1 MYVNATR
8 NFGILAACWALS
20 SCAPEQNV
28 QLQNNL
34 PQQSNRTSLST
45 SSVSSSQRSRSLRT
59 NGTVQA
65 LESYSVRVPQ
75 ISGQSSRVTL
85 TTLIPN
91 GSRVSAGQVVA
102 EFDRTSILDEV
113 LATEAKLA
121 ETAHQLSEKQ
131 AQIRSDR
138 AKREA
143 TIAEATAELKKAQLQ
158 LRKGPI
164 LSEIDRL
171 KNEAKARS
179 ATDKL
184 TSLEKSGSFRAQAEQ
199 AALRGLELKR
209 QRQQVT
215 LERLKSNLERLVIRS
230 PHAGMVALENVW
242 RSGSMGPPQ
251 EGDQMWPGQPV
262 MRLFNPEKMVVDAS
276 INESD
281 FASVNQPGVRAK
293 LYLDAYPGAEFEA
306 EMQSASPIAVAG
318 LDSPVR
324 SFAARFRVLSQD
336 PRLLPDLSAALEIPR
351 LR

>member
-1 MYVNATR
+1 MAM
-8 NFGILAACWALS
+8 L
-20 SCAPEQNV
+20 SCAPTVPSAV
-28 QLQNNL
+28 QA
-34 PQQSNRTSLST
+34 NRADRPSDHPKP
-45 SSVSSSQRSRSLRT
+45 SRSATLRT

-75 ISGQSSRVTL
+75 ITGQSSRVTL
-85 TTLIPN
+85 TRLIPN
-91 GSRVSAGQVVA
+91 GTKVGLGEVLA
-102 EFDRTSILDEV
+102 EFDRTAILDEV
-113 LATEAKLA
+113 IATEAKLA
-121 ETAHQLSEKQ
+121 ETAHQVSEKQ

-143 TIAEATAELKKAQLQ
+143 AIAEATADLKKAQLQ

-179 ATDKL
+179 ATARL
-184 TSLEKSGSFRAQAEQ
+184 TSLEKSGAFRAQAEE
-199 AALRGLELKR
+199 ASLKGLELKR
-209 QRQQVT
+209 ERQQVT
-215 LERLKSNLERLVIRS
+215 LERLKSNLERLVIKS

-262 MRLFNPEKMVVDAS
+262 LRLFNPEKMIVDAS

-281 FASVNQPGVRAK
+281 FAAVKNGVRAK

-306 EMQSASPIAVAG
+306 ELVTASPIAVAG

-324 SFAARFRVLSQD
+324 SFSARFKVMSED

-351 LR
+351 LP

>member
-1 MYVNATR
+1 VHVRGNWR
-8 NFGILAACWALS
+8 LGLIAACAALISCGPTPPNLTSRVEANS
-20 SCAPEQNV
+20 SAP
-28 QLQNNL
+28 
-34 PQQSNRTSLST
+34 PKSPP
-45 SSVSSSQRSRSLRT
+45 SRSKTLRT

-75 ISGQSSRVTL
+75 ITGQSSRVTL
-85 TTLIPN
+85 TGLIPN
-91 GSRVSAGQVVA
+91 GSKVNAGDVVA
-102 EFDRTSILDEV
+102 EFDRTTILDEV

-121 ETAHQLSEKQ
+121 ETAHQVSEKQ

-138 AKREA
+138 AKRESA
-143 TIAEATAELKKAQLQ
+143 IAEATAELKKAQLQ

-171 KNEAKARS
+171 KNDAKAKS
-179 ATDKL
+179 ATERL
-184 TSLEKSGSFRAQAEQ
+184 ASLEKSGAFRAQGEE
-199 AALRGLELKR
+199 AALKGLELKR

-215 LERLKSNLERLVIRS
+215 LERLKSNLERLIIKA
-230 PHAGMVALENVW
+230 PHRGMVALENVW
-242 RSGSMGPPQ
+242 KSGSMGPPQ

-262 MRLFNPEKMVVDAS
+262 LRLFNPEKMIVDAS

-281 FASVNQPGVRAK
+281 FASVNQPGIRAK

-306 EMQSASPIAVAG
+306 EMVTASPIAVAG

-324 SFAARFRVLSQD
+324 SFAARFRVMSED

-351 LR
+351 LK